1 MGYER
6 LFMINSVVGAI
17 GAFILL
23 SLMLLVHE
31 LGHFLVA
38 KRSGVVVQEFGFGYP
53 PRLATLF
60 RRGGTEYTINAIPL
74 GGLVR
79 LKGEDDPDGPG
90 SFVTAPKR
98 VRAAVLLAGAG
109 MNLLLAVVMFTVA
122 FTVGYPM
129 PQHGARIT
137 EVFEDTAAAEAGLRA
152 GDVVTQIDDQILY
165 GMDDL
170 SSYVKA
176 HSNQVIELVV
186 RRQGD
191 VVFIEAQ
198 PQVKEGEGYLGVGLN
213 PVLDIRRFPLH
224 RAFLQGLKLA
234 GQFLLITV
242 SLPLLLLRGIV
253 PLEAARPV
261 GPVGIFQLAS
271 SATQYVL
278 ITGRWFLIFYLAG
291 ILNAAVALTNLL
303 PLPGL
308 DGGRLLFVV
317 AEAVR
322 GERVA
327 PEREGTVHAIGLVLL
342 VVLAV
347 IITVQDV
354 QNILMKVKVFDLSQL
369 GL

>member
-1 MGYER
+1 
-6 LFMINSVVGAI
+6 MITTVVGAI

-31 LGHFLVA
+31 LGHFVVA
-38 KRSGVVVQEFGFGYP
+38 KRSGVVVEEFGFGYP

-79 LKGEDDPDGPG
+79 LKGEDDPEGAG

-98 VRAAVLLAGAG
+98 VRVAVLLAGAG
-109 MNLLLAVVMFTVA
+109 MNLLLAVVMFTAA
-122 FTVGYPM
+122 FTVGYPVL
-129 PQHGARIT
+129 QHGARIT
-137 EVFEDTAAAEAGLRA
+137 DVFEGTAAAEAGLQA
-152 GDVVTQIDDQILY
+152 GDIVTQIDDQILY

-176 HSNQVIELVV
+176 HPNEVIELVV
-186 RRQGD
+186 RRQED
-191 VVFIEAQ
+191 LVFIEAQ
-198 PQVKEGEGYLGVGLN
+198 PQVKEGVGHLGVGLK

-224 RAFLQGLKLA
+224 QAFLQGLKLT
-234 GQFLLITV
+234 GQFLLLTL
-242 SLPLLLLRGIV
+242 SLPLLLLRGV
-253 PLEAARPV
+253 VSLEEARPV
-261 GPVGIFQLAS
+261 GPVGIIQLAS
-271 SATQYVL
+271 SAAQYVMAS
-278 ITGRWFLIFYLAG
+278 GRWFAIFQLGG

-308 DGGRLLFVV
+308 DGGRLLFII
-317 AEAVR
+317 AEAIR

-327 PEREGTVHAIGLVLL
+327 PEREGAIHFIGMVLLVLL
-342 VVLAV
+342 AIFITIQDIVVGVPVL
-347 IITVQDV
+347 DW
-354 QNILMKVKVFDLSQL
+354 SQL